1 LEDVIRTTQER
12 SERYEHERIDA
23 SARHKRKLEQMRES
37 QDHDGQSS
45 QVRLEEAASASALLQ
60 VAEPAI

>member
-1 LEDVIRTTQER
+1 MEVVIRTTQER

-37 QDHDGQSS
+37 QDHDEQGS
-45 QVRLEEAASASALLQ
+45 QVRPPEEAASALLQ
-60 VAEPAI
+60 VAEPAT